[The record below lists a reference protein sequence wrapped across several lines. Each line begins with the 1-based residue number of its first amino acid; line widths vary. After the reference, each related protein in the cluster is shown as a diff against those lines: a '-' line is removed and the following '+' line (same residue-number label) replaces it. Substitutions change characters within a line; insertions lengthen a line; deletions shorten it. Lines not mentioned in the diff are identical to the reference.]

1 MHTPVARFIARAGL
15 AGAGAGIVV
24 VDDSTERRSL
34 ALGGSCSLHP
44 LHSAATAAEE
54 EEEEARI
61 SPTH

>member
-1 MHTPVARFIARAGL
+1 MQCTHLWRALSRAGL
-15 AGAGAGIVV
+15 AGAGGGIVV

-54 EEEEARI
+54 EEEARI